1 MNICA
6 DCQNPINTCCWE
18 REFKPVEGWVAEK
31 TKVLVLSPALGNGR
45 KETES
50 YNVIDCPLFTPPP
63 GYKRNQIGIPKPV
76 IAQDVRT
83 REETIY
89 PSVKKAAG
97 ALGVT
102 EGTISKVINSG
113 GILYG
118 KQLRYAKVGD
128 GL

>member
-50 YNVIDCPLFTPPP
+50 YN
-63 GYKRNQIGIPKPV
+63 KNQIGIPRPV